1 MSRGRISFIV
11 MILSLGLIQSCST
24 GYAPVTER
32 SMGAR
37 QLGVPVSSSQRNNSR
52 PAPLSNPGSY
62 RVQRGDTLYSIS
74 WRYGLD
80 YREVARWNGVNE
92 RFEIYPGQVLNLAI
106 SSSSNTRPTPPVA
119 SPATTT
125 QSRSQPTSSTQSV
138 SSASQ
143 SSASAPSTVT
153 VAGQPAWR
161 WPADGQ
167 IIRRFSA
174 VEGGSKGIDIAGK
187 TGDSVIAAADGRVVY
202 AGSGL
207 LGYGNLV
214 IINHNRQFLS
224 AYAHN
229 SRILVSENDMV
240 KSGTKIAEMGQTGT
254 DRVQLHFEIRRD
266 GRPVDPLTYLPKR

>member
-1 MSRGRISFIV
+1 MSRGRISYIV

-37 QLGVPVSSSQRNNSR
+37 QVGVPVSLSQSTSSR
-52 PAPLSNPGSY
+52 PTPLPNPGRY
-62 RVQRGDTLYSIS
+62 TVQRGDTLYSIS

-80 YREVARWNGVNE
+80 YREVARWNNVNE
-92 RFEIYPGQVLNLAI
+92 RFQIYPGQVLNL
-106 SSSSNTRPTPPVA
+106 SSGGAVA
-119 SPATTT
+119 TTAATTT
-125 QSRSQPTSSTQSV
+125 TAQSAPAASTQQTPSSQPAAQPRQTST
-138 SSASQ
+138 
-143 SSASAPSTVT
+143 PSTSPAP

-161 WPADGQ
+161 WPAEGQ

-174 VEGGSKGIDIAGK
+174 IEGGSKGIDIAGK
-187 TGDSVIAAADGRVVY
+187 AGDPVFAAADGRVVY

-240 KSGTKIAEMGQTGT
+240 KSGMKIAEMGQTGT

-266 GRPVDPLTYLPKR
+266 GKPVDPLTYLPKR

>member
-1 MSRGRISFIV
+1 
-11 MILSLGLIQSCST
+11 
-24 GYAPVTER
+24 
-32 SMGAR
+32 MGAR
-37 QLGVPVSSSQRNNSR
+37 QVGVPVTSSQRASNR
-52 PAPLSNPGSY
+52 AAPLPNPGSY

-80 YREVARWNGVNE
+80 YREVARWNNVNE
-92 RFEIYPGQVLNLAI
+92 RFQIYPGQLLSLSRSGGTPVTTTT
-106 SSSSNTRPTPPVA
+106 SPTTTVQSTPA
-119 SPATTT
+119 SPT
-125 QSRSQPTSSTQSV
+125 QPTSS
-138 SSASQ
+138 SQ
-143 SSASAPSTVT
+143 STTPTRQATTPSTSST
-153 VAGQPAWR
+153 TPTAAVAGQPVWR
-161 WPADGQ
+161 WPAEGQ

-174 VEGGSKGIDIAGK
+174 IEGGSKGIDIAGK
-187 TGDSVIAAADGRVVY
+187 AGDSVVAAADGRVVY

-240 KSGTKIAEMGQTGT
+240 ESGTKIAEMGQTGA

-266 GRPVDPLTYLPKR
+266 GKPVDPLAYLPKR

>member
-1 MSRGRISFIV
+1 VSRGRISYIV

-24 GYAPVTER
+24 GYAPVTDR

-37 QLGVPVSSSQRNNSR
+37 QVGVPVSSAQSTSSR
-52 PAPLSNPGSY
+52 PTPLPNPGRY
-62 RVQRGDTLYSIS
+62 TVQRGDTLYSIS

-80 YREVARWNGVNE
+80 YREVARWNNVNE
-92 RFEIYPGQVLNLAI
+92 RFQIYPGQVLSL
-106 SSSSNTRPTPPVA
+106 SSGGAAATTA
-119 SPATTT
+119 PATTT
-125 QSRSQPTSSTQSV
+125 TAQSTPAASTRQPPSNQPAAQPRQTPAP
-138 SSASQ
+138 SASP
-143 SSASAPSTVT
+143 APVD
-153 VAGQPAWR
+153 GQPAWR
-161 WPADGQ
+161 WPAEGQ

-174 VEGGSKGIDIAGK
+174 IEGGSKGIDIAGK
-187 TGDSVIAAADGRVVY
+187 AGDPVLAAADGRVVY

-266 GRPVDPLTYLPKR
+266 GKPVDPLTYLPKR